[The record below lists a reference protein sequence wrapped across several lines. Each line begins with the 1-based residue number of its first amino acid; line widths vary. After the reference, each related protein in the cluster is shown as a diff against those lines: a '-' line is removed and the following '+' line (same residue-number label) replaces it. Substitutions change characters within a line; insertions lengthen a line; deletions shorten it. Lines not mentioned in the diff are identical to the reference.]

1 MNKKIL
7 IIQTAFIGDVILA
20 TSLIET
26 IHSTFPEAEI
36 DFLLRKGNENL
47 LANNP
52 KLNQVLIW
60 DKKDKKYPHLY
71 KIIRK
76 VRKNRYDYLINVQ
89 RFLSTGLITTL
100 SKAKYKAG
108 FRQNP
113 LSLFFNKKVNFEMKE
128 GLHEI
133 DRNNQLLEGLYD
145 KRPSMPKL
153 YPVEKNFQEIEEFTK
168 IPYICIAPASKWF
181 TKQLPTYKWLELIHL
196 LNRRLNIYLI
206 GGKEDIAL
214 CSEIKQKS
222 NQNNVINLAGKL
234 SFLSSAALMKTAKMN
249 YVNDSAPL
257 HIASSMN
264 APVTAFFLSTVKE
277 FGFYPLSSQSTIAEI
292 DYDLLCRPCGIHGL
306 NKCPEGHFKCA
317 HDIDITKYVVKEN
330 R

>member
-100 SKAKYKAG
+100 SKAKYKTG

-153 YPVEKNFQEIEEFTK
+153 YPEVG
-168 IPYICIAPASKWF
+168 S
-181 TKQLPTYKWLELIHL
+181 
-196 LNRRLNIYLI
+196 
-206 GGKEDIAL
+206 
-214 CSEIKQKS
+214 
-222 NQNNVINLAGKL
+222 
-234 SFLSSAALMKTAKMN
+234 
-249 YVNDSAPL
+249 
-257 HIASSMN
+257 
-264 APVTAFFLSTVKE
+264 
-277 FGFYPLSSQSTIAEI
+277 
-292 DYDLLCRPCGIHGL
+292 
-306 NKCPEGHFKCA
+306 
-317 HDIDITKYVVKEN
+317 
-330 R
+330 